1 MKRILFTT
9 FAACLIALSAWADG
23 TEING
28 IYYNLDSTA
37 KTATVTYTGSNYWS
51 DNNYLGD
58 ITIPATVTYGG
69 TTYSVTSIG
78 SFAFYNCSGLT
89 SITIPTSVTK
99 ICNWAFMDCTGLTSI
114 TIPNS
119 VTSIEYSAFA
129 HCTGLTSVTI
139 GN

>member
-37 KTATVTYTGSNYWS
+37 KTATVTYTGSNSWS
-51 DNNYLGD
+51 ANDYLGD

-78 SFAFYNCSGLT
+78 NGAFQSCT
-89 SITIPTSVTK
+89 S
-99 ICNWAFMDCTGLTSI
+99 LTSI

-119 VTSIEYSAFA
+119 VTSIGIYAFA
-129 HCTGLTSVTI
+129 YCI
-139 GN
+139 